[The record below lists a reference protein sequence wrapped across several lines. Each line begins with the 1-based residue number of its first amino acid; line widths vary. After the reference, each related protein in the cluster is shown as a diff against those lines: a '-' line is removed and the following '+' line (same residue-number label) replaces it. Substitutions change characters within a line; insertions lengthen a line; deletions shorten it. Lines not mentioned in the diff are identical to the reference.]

1 MPAVGGVRTVAI
13 RATGSA
19 HCIRTAFDDA
29 VGRSIGK
36 PTKARHEPAPM
47 GLGSTAKKV
56 QKLGDLAEKLYA
68 QLKDVRER
76 VISLERQV
84 EESNERVSALETDSE
99 KQLVLLKAIAEE
111 QGIDADQVLADAAI
125 DEAETDAEDA
135 DAEPATDDGTS
146 SDEESSASS
155 ESPSADA

>member
-1 MPAVGGVRTVAI
+1 
-13 RATGSA
+13 
-19 HCIRTAFDDA
+19 
-29 VGRSIGK
+29 
-36 PTKARHEPAPM
+36 M

-135 DAEPATDDGTS
+135 ESGAADAAAEPSTDGDSSNDAVDS
-146 SDEESSASS
+146 SDSS
-155 ESPSADA
+155 ESETPSADV

>member
-1 MPAVGGVRTVAI
+1 
-13 RATGSA
+13 
-19 HCIRTAFDDA
+19 
-29 VGRSIGK
+29 
-36 PTKARHEPAPM
+36 M

-125 DEAETDAEDA
+125 DEAESDVESESSTGTDAENESGEPNES
-135 DAEPATDDGTS
+135 AESGT
-146 SDEESSASS
+146 
-155 ESPSADA
+155 PSADV

>member
-1 MPAVGGVRTVAI
+1 
-13 RATGSA
+13 
-19 HCIRTAFDDA
+19 
-29 VGRSIGK
+29 
-36 PTKARHEPAPM
+36 M

-125 DEAETDAEDA
+125 DEAEDDAEGAESGADDA
-135 DAEPATDDGTS
+135 AT
-146 SDEESSASS
+146 E
-155 ESPSADA
+155 PSADGDASDDPEDASETPNADV